1 MSNLISVEE
10 ALARILARISALEA
24 EHVSLLNALDRVLAE
39 TVIAGTSIPSF
50 DNSAMDGYAVIAADT
65 AQSPVTLR
73 VCGQIAAGDPV
84 GSLRVTPGA
93 AARIMTGAPVP
104 PGADAVV
111 RFEQTFVENPSTA
124 GSQHPQGDEV
134 RVLMPVRAGD
144 NVRRAGEDV
153 SAGQAVLCAGA
164 LVRPPEI
171 AMLAALGL
179 ARVMVHRRPRVAILA
194 TGDELIAIDEPPS
207 PGKIR
212 NVNEVSTAAM
222 VVRCGGEPICLGIA
236 RDRIDHLRSKVEEGL
251 AQRPD
256 LFVTSAGVSVGDF
269 DMVKDVL
276 AAVGRMEFWSVAM
289 KPGKPM
295 AFGSVRGVPLIG
307 LPGNP
312 VAAMVAFEQ
321 FVRPA
326 ILKMAGR
333 RMWRKPGVR
342 ALVEKDIENSGR
354 RHYVRA
360 LVERRGEQYFARAIG
375 EQGSGVLSS
384 LVQANGLL
392 IVPEGV
398 MLVRAGE
405 SVDVQMLDWNEYY
418 F

>member
-1 MSNLISVEE
+1 
-10 ALARILARISALEA
+10 
-24 EHVSLLNALDRVLAE
+24 
-39 TVIAGTSIPSF
+39 
-50 DNSAMDGYAVIAADT
+50 
-65 AQSPVTLR
+65 
-73 VCGQIAAGDPV
+73 
-84 GSLRVTPGA
+84 
-93 AARIMTGAPVP
+93 
-104 PGADAVV
+104 
-111 RFEQTFVENPSTA
+111 
-124 GSQHPQGDEV
+124 
-134 RVLMPVRAGD
+134 
-144 NVRRAGEDV
+144 
-153 SAGQAVLCAGA
+153 
-164 LVRPPEI
+164 
-171 AMLAALGL
+171 L